1 MRLALGMLAAWVL
14 WAEGPAPDCAL
25 VAGWQQH
32 GPARSFHNDTLYE
45 YMNGNSEG
53 YLIYGFRSMRGVTC
67 KSGGNTL
74 VIDISEMSDADGAYG
89 IFTTNQD
96 PSKAVEPIGTAGQV
110 TARRA
115 VFVKDRYYVE
125 LAAEPEGDHTTA
137 LRAFAGALE
146 KKMLGKTALPE
157 GLSWFPAGER
167 SSLRLIPESVLGMR
181 VLQRGYVAEYGFG
194 KAFVVTETSAD
205 AAAAVFDKVKA
216 RFPAAEPAAVADAA
230 FRVEDKYLGTVVI
243 FRKGQ
248 RVAGWAN
255 VKAPQEAVSLGLE
268 LAGRLP

>member
-1 MRLALGMLAAWVL
+1 MTPAIGLFAAAAL
-14 WAEGPAPDCAL
+14 WAQGPAPDCAL
-25 VAGWQQH
+25 AAGWRQH
-32 GPARSFHNDTLYE
+32 GPARSFHNETLYD

-96 PSKAVEPIGTAGQV
+96 PSKAVEPIGTAGQI

-125 LAAEPEGDHTTA
+125 IAAEPEGDHTA
-137 LRAFAGALE
+137 ELRTFAAALE
-146 KKMLGKTALPE
+146 KIVPGKTALPD
-157 GLSWFPAGER
+157 GLSWFPSGER
-167 SSLRLIPESVLGMR
+167 SSLRLIPESVLGLR
-181 VLQRGYVAEYGFG
+181 VLKRGYVAEYGFG
-194 KAFVVTETSAD
+194 KAFVVTEASAEM
-205 AAAAVFDKVKA
+205 AAAVFDKVKA
-216 RFPAAEPAAVADAA
+216 RFPGAEPAAVADTA
-230 FRVEDKYLGTVVI
+230 FRVVDKYLGAVVI

-248 RVAGWAN
+248 RVAGWSN
-255 VKAPQEAVSLGLE
+255 VREPGDPVKLGVE